1 MVLLDK
7 GRQPIDWHKL
17 QNSEVTCFCFYASK
31 NSLIKICVTV
41 IVTTNVSVITDK
53 RWCLE
58 IEI

>member
-41 IVTTNVSVITDK
+41 IVITNVSVITDK
-53 RWCLE
+53 R
-58 IEI
+58 